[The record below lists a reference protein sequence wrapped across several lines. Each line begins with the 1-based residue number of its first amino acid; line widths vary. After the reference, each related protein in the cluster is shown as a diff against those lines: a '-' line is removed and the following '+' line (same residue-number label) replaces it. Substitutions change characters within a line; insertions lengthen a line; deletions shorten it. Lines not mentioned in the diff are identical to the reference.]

1 MCNEREIMD
10 IEEYIAECNDID
22 ELMEIIENATS
33 KLKLIYE
40 FEEE

>member
-1 MCNEREIMD
+1 MCNGGEIMN

-33 KLKLIYE
+33 RLKLIYE